1 MKKDTNISDDN
12 LVMGIF
18 LVTVISMTIWSAI
31 IINDI
36 KRDVRDIRA
45 SLDSISET
53 LNPMMEQFC
62 RVPVGLEDYLKVD
75 TDISAETN
83 E

>member
-18 LVTVISMTIWSAI
+18 LVTVIFMTIWSALM
-31 IINDI
+31 INDI
-36 KRDVRDIRA
+36 KRDVKDISA
-45 SLDSISET
+45 T
-53 LNPMMEQFC
+53 LTEMNVTLTEMTQPQIGIVE
-62 RVPVGLEDYLKVD
+62 
-75 TDISAETN
+75 TDISAEAN